1 MLNSCCYCCVLLRA
15 SSIALFIFFMND
27 TLRFYDLKLFH
38 EMIRNESNNI
48 SFDWRIK
55 KKRIKIDQEIINQ

>member
-1 MLNSCCYCCVLLRA
+1 
-15 SSIALFIFFMND
+15 MND

-48 SFDWRIK
+48 SFDWHIKK
-55 KKRIKIDQEIINQ
+55 KKRIKIDQEIIHQ